1 MSKRALTMPVA
12 QHQDYNK
19 NRDIEMKSKEKPLT
33 QIGAYLAYV
42 TICVN
47 GFDTAIRSI
56 VRF

>member
-1 MSKRALTMPVA
+1 
-12 QHQDYNK
+12 
-19 NRDIEMKSKEKPLT
+19 MKSKEKPLA

-56 VRF
+56 ARF

>member
-1 MSKRALTMPVA
+1 MLVA